1 MALTRVAAECNLAV
15 AGGTVDVD
23 PFVALGQLTRD
34 AVVRVD
40 EQFRLIWANRR
51 ARTLAG
57 WQEQPIEGQA
67 IDLLL
72 PISSVEGEK
81 PGLALRLSNPAEIRL
96 DVPVLLRHSSG
107 RRVAAHVKS
116 QRLTSAGTECG
127 WLFVLEPTFD
137 EWRTQLWQNP
147 ETPALMGKGEFLLT
161 LSEAL
166 SAAQLDERQHALLY
180 LGSSGPRPARNPQ
193 RRQPVDESLLELCK
207 QLQAER
213 HQHCTIA
220 RLQAD
225 EFAILM
231 HDTALE
237 DAERRAQELLRNFRA
252 RCEHLAHDL
261 PQRALNI
268 GIIALPNA
276 SLDAP
281 ALLQEAFDASQQA
294 REAQTQS
301 IYVMR
306 SASTTLRRRR
316 EEIGW
321 MATLSRALDNDSVEL
336 LIEPIAPLQRATS
349 GAEMYAV
356 RVLLLD
362 AQQQEIP
369 SHRLLA
375 AADRFQ
381 LLATLDRWTI
391 THALRRIAAL
401 TASGAIHANSTFTLQ
416 LSAASL
422 AEPAM
427 LAFLRRRV
435 LDSELAAGRLCFE
448 VTESAAL
455 ANALFATRVFA
466 GLRQL
471 GCLIALD
478 NVGGTESS
486 FAYLKN
492 LPVDYLKLDAEL
504 VRGVARLRSDRA
516 MIEAIQR
523 LAAVMSIKTIAK
535 EVDDETIG
543 ACLADVGIDYAQG
556 KIAGE
561 AQALA
566 MS

>member
-1 MALTRVAAECNLAV
+1 
-15 AGGTVDVD
+15 
-23 PFVALGQLTRD
+23 
-34 AVVRVD
+34 
-40 EQFRLIWANRR
+40 
-51 ARTLAG
+51 
-57 WQEQPIEGQA
+57 
-67 IDLLL
+67 
-72 PISSVEGEK
+72 
-81 PGLALRLSNPAEIRL
+81 
-96 DVPVLLRHSSG
+96 
-107 RRVAAHVKS
+107 
-116 QRLTSAGTECG
+116 
-127 WLFVLEPTFD
+127 
-137 EWRTQLWQNP
+137 
-147 ETPALMGKGEFLLT
+147 
-161 LSEAL
+161 
-166 SAAQLDERQHALLY
+166 
-180 LGSSGPRPARNPQ
+180 
-193 RRQPVDESLLELCK
+193 
-207 QLQAER
+207 
-213 HQHCTIA
+213 
-220 RLQAD
+220 
-225 EFAILM
+225 
-231 HDTALE
+231 
-237 DAERRAQELLRNFRA
+237 
-252 RCEHLAHDL
+252 
-261 PQRALNI
+261 
-268 GIIALPNA
+268 
-276 SLDAP
+276 
-281 ALLQEAFDASQQA
+281 
-294 REAQTQS
+294 
-301 IYVMR
+301 
-306 SASTTLRRRR
+306 
-316 EEIGW
+316 
-321 MATLSRALDNDSVEL
+321 MATLSRARDNDSGEM
-336 LIEPIAPLQRATS
+336 LIEPIATLQRATS

-435 LDSELAAGRLCFE
+435 LDSELTAGRLCFE
-448 VTESAAL
+448 VTESA
-455 ANALFATRVFA
+455 
-466 GLRQL
+466 
-471 GCLIALD
+471 ALD

-543 ACLADVGIDYAQG
+543 TCLTDVGIDYAQG

-561 AQALA
+561 PRALA